1 MATIAIALL
10 LLLSSGWESGAE
22 LGRLSFGVAYDGLA
36 LIGGSEATL
45 MQPFGYH
52 RHSLNTIFL
61 ITKSSTLTGVSNLRY
76 RSAPAYDLGR
86 I

>member
-36 LIGGSEATL
+36 LIGGS
-45 MQPFGYH
+45 
-52 RHSLNTIFL
+52 
-61 ITKSSTLTGVSNLRY
+61 
-76 RSAPAYDLGR
+76 
-86 I
+86 